1 MVNPKLFSMIEAVRN
16 LGLEVTL
23 GSNGVLLTE
32 LVSRELIR
40 LGVDQLVVSIDGGKP
55 TTYEGIRGTQLSI
68 IIRNLETFNQ
78 VKAELG
84 AIKPTL
90 AVEFVAM
97 RSNLD
102 ELKEVL
108 HLTSDL
114 NATRLVVSNVLPYTK
129 DLNEEKLYGYG
140 PKEPL
145 ITGVWPIKSDAWI
158 RWGVIETPRM
168 FWGAE
173 RRCRFVQEKSLV
185 VRWDGNVSPCYA
197 YSHSYQYYAI
207 DGVLKNVK
215 QYTLGNVNEQL
226 LDEIWMSE
234 EYTRF
239 RSNVRA
245 FHFPSCPDCD
255 LRETCDLRQENQGR
269 WGPNP
274 SCADCLWAQDIVRCP

>member
-1 MVNPKLFSMIEAVRN
+1 MVNPKLFSMIEEAVRN

-55 TTYEGIRGTQLSI
+55 TTYAGIRGTQLSI

-84 AIKPTL
+84 AIKITL

-114 NATRLVVSNVLPYTK
+114 
-129 DLNEEKLYGYG
+129 
-140 PKEPL
+140 
-145 ITGVWPIKSDAWI
+145 
-158 RWGVIETPRM
+158 
-168 FWGAE
+168 E
-173 RRCRFVQEKSLV
+173 RNPFGCLECF
-185 VRWDGNVSPCYA
+185 A
-197 YSHSYQYYAI
+197 IYQRP
-207 DGVLKNVK
+207 
-215 QYTLGNVNEQL
+215 E
-226 LDEIWMSE
+226 
-234 EYTRF
+234 
-239 RSNVRA
+239 
-245 FHFPSCPDCD
+245 
-255 LRETCDLRQENQGR
+255 
-269 WGPNP
+269 
-274 SCADCLWAQDIVRCP
+274 

>member
-102 ELKEVL
+102 
-108 HLTSDL
+108 D
-114 NATRLVVSNVLPYTK
+114 
-129 DLNEEKLYGYG
+129 
-140 PKEPL
+140 
-145 ITGVWPIKSDAWI
+145 
-158 RWGVIETPRM
+158 
-168 FWGAE
+168 
-173 RRCRFVQEKSLV
+173 
-185 VRWDGNVSPCYA
+185 
-197 YSHSYQYYAI
+197 
-207 DGVLKNVK
+207 
-215 QYTLGNVNEQL
+215 
-226 LDEIWMSE
+226 
-234 EYTRF
+234 
-239 RSNVRA
+239 
-245 FHFPSCPDCD
+245 
-255 LRETCDLRQENQGR
+255 
-269 WGPNP
+269 
-274 SCADCLWAQDIVRCP
+274 

>member
-55 TTYEGIRGTQLSI
+55 TTYAGIRGTQLSI

-207 DGVLKNVK
+207 DGVLK
-215 QYTLGNVNEQL
+215 
-226 LDEIWMSE
+226 
-234 EYTRF
+234 
-239 RSNVRA
+239 RSNNT
-245 FHFPSCPDCD
+245 H
-255 LRETCDLRQENQGR
+255 
-269 WGPNP
+269 
-274 SCADCLWAQDIVRCP
+274 WAMSTNNFWMKSG